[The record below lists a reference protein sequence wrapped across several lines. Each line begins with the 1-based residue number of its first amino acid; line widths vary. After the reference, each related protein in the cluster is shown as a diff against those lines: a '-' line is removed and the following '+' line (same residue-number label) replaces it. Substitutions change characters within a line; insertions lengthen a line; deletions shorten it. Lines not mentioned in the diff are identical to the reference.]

1 MVMEGEQGGYRPRN
15 GVYCRVS
22 WTKLEESKAETDKFG
37 ELSEPVE
44 VSVFISPEMK
54 VPKNSV
60 DASTDWTASEEMHPF
75 WFLLRGREHDMTNMV
90 MVYDNVTNVLTRDP
104 LNLQNMG
111 APVTT
116 STESFH
122 VQVPVLVN
130 NVELEAD
137 KELVLTWSQEAV
149 CKPKQEKR
157 RNAFDGLMSGGK
169 TAKTA
174 ERS

>member
-22 WTKLEESKAETDKFG
+22 WAKREESKTETDKFG
-37 ELSEPVE
+37 ELSEHVE
-44 VSVFISPEMK
+44 VSVFISPEVR

-60 DASTDWTASEEMHPF
+60 DESTDWTTSEEMHPF

-104 LNLQNMG
+104 LNLLNMG

-137 KELVLTWSQEAV
+137 TELVLKWSQEAV

-157 RNAFDGLMSGGK
+157 RDAFVGLMGDVK
-169 TAKTA
+169 KAKTA
-174 ERS
+174 GRS